1 MQVEEE
7 VADLVRRM
15 EATSAALEAQ
25 QAPHRYFCGLYLR
38 STRAMQEE
46 LAGGRFADPDWVG
59 RLTLAFA
66 GSYLDALEQWQSG
79 DQVALPWQLTFE
91 APAELSPLV
100 HELIGLNAH
109 LNYDLPQALLQVDVD
124 GGLQDER
131 RAELRRTDFTH
142 IDTVMLRRLP
152 EEYRHLRA
160 LGGPAAS
167 EVLARL
173 LYPVNTL
180 ASRRWLV
187 AARRSV
193 WHNAAELSQARVAGP
208 AALARRVADLEVL
221 CAARVADLLRPG
233 QVLLR
238 LGVVGFGVTLPRRP
252 ASTGP
257 VDVPAA
263 RTAAADVELG
273 RAPHLPPGPP

>member
-1 MQVEEE
+1 MQIDAE
-7 VADLVRRM
+7 VSDLVRRM
-15 EATSAALEAQ
+15 EATSAALEAE

-38 STRAMQEE
+38 STRAMRDE
-46 LAGGRFADPDWVG
+46 LTSGRFTDTEWVG

-66 GSYLDALEQWQSG
+66 GSYLDALEQWQAG
-79 DQVALPWQLTFE
+79 DRVALPWQLTFE

-109 LNYDLPQALLQVDVD
+109 LNYDLPQALLQVDV

-131 RAELRRTDFTH
+131 RSELRRADFTH

-152 EEYRHLRA
+152 EEYRHLRS
-160 LGGPAAS
+160 LGGPVAS

-193 WHNAAELSQARVAGP
+193 WHNAAELSQARAAGP

-238 LGVVGFGVTLPRRP
+238 LGLVGFGVTLPSRP
-252 ASTGP
+252 AVTGP

-263 RTAAADVELG
+263 RAAAADVG
-273 RAPHLPPGPP
+273 IARAPHVPAAPP